1 MTSVDPWALP
11 PLPLPLALPLWR
23 LPLRGP
29 DALRVLHGQTTQALL
44 DLAPGQRRPTCC
56 VSATARLRALAEVE
70 ATAEGALLDVEAGD
84 AEAVRLALDR
94 VLFPADRVT
103 LGPLERLEL
112 VVELLPAD
120 DPTASDDFWGLP
132 ARCWR
137 RPPEGPGQEAT
148 DPVLLAWL
156 RCRQG
161 IPAVPA
167 ELNDDHNPFELG
179 LEERVSLSKGCYL
192 GQETL
197 AKLQSRD
204 GVRQRLRR
212 WWCPPDR
219 PVPQPGHG
227 LTGPAGRPLGR
238 ITTVVPWRGSA
249 VGLAMVRREALDQ
262 PELEG
267 LLLSSPRSH

>member
-1 MTSVDPWALP
+1 MTSADPWALP
-11 PLPLPLALPLWR
+11 PLPLTLTLPLWR

-56 VSATARLRALAEVE
+56 VTATARLRALAEVE

-84 AEAVRLALDR
+84 AGAVRLALDR

-103 LGPLERLEL
+103 LGPLERLDL
-112 VVELLPAD
+112 VVELLAAD

-132 ARCWR
+132 ARRWR
-137 RPPEGPGQEAT
+137 RSPEGPGQAT
-148 DPVLLAWL
+148 DPALLAWL

-161 IPAVPA
+161 IPAVPG

-179 LEERVSLSKGCYL
+179 LEARVSLSKGCYL

-212 WWCPPDR
+212 WWCPPGH
-219 PVPQPGHG
+219 PVPQPGQG

-238 ITTVVPWRGSA
+238 VTTVVPWHRGA

-267 LLLSSPRSH
+267 LVLSSPSSH

>member
-1 MTSVDPWALP
+1 MTTADPWALP
-11 PLPLPLALPLWR
+11 PLPLTLVLPLWR
-23 LPLRGP
+23 LPLLGP

-84 AEAVRLALDR
+84 AEAVRQALDR

-103 LGPLERLEL
+103 LGSLERLDL
-112 VVELLPAD
+112 MVELLPAD
-120 DPTASDDFWGLP
+120 DPAASDDFWGLR
-132 ARCWR
+132 ARRWR
-137 RPPEGPGQEAT
+137 RRPGGDPGQSA

-161 IPAVPA
+161 IPAVPG
-167 ELNDDHNPFELG
+167 ELNADHNPFELG
-179 LEERVSLSKGCYL
+179 LDNRVSLSKGCYL

-212 WWCPPDR
+212 WWCPPGQ
-219 PVPQPGHG
+219 PVPPAGHG

-238 ITTVVPWRGSA
+238 ITTVVPWRGGA
-249 VGLAMVRREALDQ
+249 VGLSMVRREALDQ

-267 LLLSSPRSH
+267 LQLSSPSSH

>member
-1 MTSVDPWALP
+1 MTAADPWELP
-11 PLPLPLALPLWR
+11 PLPLQLILPFWR
-23 LPLRGP
+23 LPLQGP

-56 VSATARLRALAEVE
+56 VTATARLRALAEVE
-70 ATAEGALLDVEAGD
+70 ATADGALLDVEAGD
-84 AEAVRLALDR
+84 AAAVRQALDR

-103 LGPLERLEL
+103 LGALEPLEL
-112 VVELLPAD
+112 VVDLLPAG
-120 DPTASDDFWGLP
+120 DPAATDAFWGLP
-132 ARCWR
+132 ARCHR
-137 RPPEGPGQEAT
+137 RHPEAPAVAP
-148 DPVLLAWL
+148 DPLLLSWL

-179 LEERVSLSKGCYL
+179 LEGRVSLSKGCYL

-212 WWCPPDR
+212 WWCPPGR
-219 PVPQPGHG
+219 PVPEAGSDLPG
-227 LTGPAGRPLGR
+227 PEGRRLAR
-238 ITTVVPWRGSA
+238 ITTVVPWAGGA

-262 PELEG
+262 PELGG
-267 LLLSSPRSH
+267 LLLSSPSSH